1 MLIKIG
7 VALQSNLAIVHLGNG
22 MKIVKTQHHCGFAAL
37 VVALGSCFALPGAT
51 ASESPTEPLTD
62 SIVPLPTMT
71 VTARFRPEF
80 ETKVPIS
87 LVVVGGDALLAEG
100 RYTLGQLDSRVA
112 NLQLGDLNGTP
123 ALFMRGVG
131 GGGRQVAFEPRTGI
145 YVDGVFMNVPPLTDA
160 LLLDLE
166 RVEIL
171 RGPQGS
177 LFGQNTVSGAVS
189 LVTREPGDAF
199 AFESVARLDNRGAQ
213 RLGMALDT
221 PLADTLRMRVS
232 GTLARS
238 RGETLN
244 LVNGDRPD
252 AYSEAG
258 ARVRLQWRAT
268 PGFQADIAADLSHHG
283 DDFPTGEA
291 RTSTLGNGPDANPG
305 ILSVA
310 LNTPQRD
317 DLRNS
322 GVSATLRW
330 DHPLG
335 EVTSIS
341 AWRAAERRWAADLDY
356 SPADRSRLDYVDRY
370 RRLSQEL
377 RLTSRVSASPFRWLG
392 GLYAFRQNAD
402 SYRPLFAD
410 ADIKMFVP
418 PLNPGDT
425 LIVEPDVQT
434 DSYALF
440 GSLGYALSATFRV
453 DAGLR
458 LVTSRLDLDYT
469 QRSSAGYQSLG
480 VLPVTD
486 VRRSETE
493 SAFLPDVAL
502 SWDLTRQMT
511 AYGRYARGSKSGGF
525 DADVLTAARTVPPS
539 FSEESVDSYEIGL
552 KGEAF
557 GGRLSGSLALFLAE
571 YRDYQVSQFQP
582 VGNNLVAPVIA
593 NAGKVRSYG
602 PELEVQMRPLQR
614 LTLRTSTAYLSSTYA
629 DFQDG
634 GGPGVDFSD
643 NRTEFAPRWSINSSL
658 EYFWPLPQA
667 QLSGALS
674 YAWRSRF
681 FTQPSNLP
689 AFEADIRR
697 LLSARLT
704 LTGLDGRLDL
714 GLFGDNLLNEQY
726 VETINRGTLGTI
738 YGRYGLPRSVGIQAQ
753 YRLR

>member
-1 MLIKIG
+1 MNATKWRHQRGL
-7 VALQSNLAIVHLGNG
+7 
-22 MKIVKTQHHCGFAAL
+22 AAL
-37 VVALGSCFALPGAT
+37 AMSLCLGLMPPMAGAN
-51 ASESPTEPLTD
+51 ESPIEPGTD
-62 SIVPLPTMT
+62 SIVVLPPVT

-87 LVVVGGDALLAEG
+87 LAVVGGDALRTEG
-100 RYTLGQLDSRVA
+100 RFTLGQLDSRVA
-112 NLQLGDLNGTP
+112 NFQLGDLNGTP

-145 YVDGVFMNVPPLTDA
+145 YVDGVFMNAPPLTDA
-160 LLLDLE
+160 LLLDLD
-166 RVEIL
+166 RVEVL

-177 LFGQNTVSGAVS
+177 LFGQNTVSGTVS

-199 AFESVARLDNRGAQ
+199 ALESLARLDHRGAR
-213 RLGMALDT
+213 RLGLAVDA
-221 PLADTLRMRVS
+221 PLTDMLSMRVS
-232 GTLARS
+232 GMLARGL
-238 RGETLN
+238 GETLN
-244 LVNGDRPD
+244 LVDGDRPD

-258 ARVRLQWRAT
+258 ARLRLKWRVA
-268 PGFQADIAADLSHHG
+268 PGFRADIAADLSHHG

-305 ILSVA
+305 IFSVA

-322 GVSATLRW
+322 GASATLRW
-330 DHPLG
+330 DYPLG
-335 EVTSIS
+335 ELTSIS
-341 AWRAAERRWAADLDY
+341 AWRAAERRWAVDLDY
-356 SPADRSRLDYVDRY
+356 SPADGSRLDYIDRY
-370 RRLSQEL
+370 RRISQEL
-377 RLTSRVSASPFRWLG
+377 RLSSGLSASPFKWLAG
-392 GLYAFRQNAD
+392 FYAFRQSGD

-418 PLNPGDT
+418 PLNPGDM

-440 GSLGYALSATFRV
+440 GNLGYALSATVRL

-480 VLPVTD
+480 VLPVTNA
-486 VRRSETE
+486 RRSQTGT
-493 SAFLPDVAL
+493 ALLPDVAL
-502 SWDLTRQMT
+502 SWDLARTMT

-525 DADVLTAARTVPPS
+525 DADVLGAGRTVPPS
-539 FSEESVDSYEIGL
+539 FAEESVDSVEFGL
-552 KGEAF
+552 KGE
-557 GGRLSGSLALFLAE
+557 GLEGRLSGSLALFLAE

-582 VGNNLVAPVIA
+582 VGNNLVAPVVA

-602 PELEVQMRPLQR
+602 PELDIQMRPLQR
-614 LTLRTSTAYLSSTYA
+614 LTLRTSMAYLSSTYV
-629 DFQDG
+629 DFRDG

-667 QLSGALS
+667 QLGGALS
-674 YAWRSRF
+674 YSWRSRF

-689 AFEADIRR
+689 AFEADVRR

-714 GLFGDNLLNEQY
+714 GLFGDNLLDERY

-738 YGRYGLPRSVGIQAQ
+738 YGRYGLPRSVGIQAE